1 MKDFNMTGMFFPVI
15 SMSAKARYGW
25 SYEGPEI
32 ILPLKGKSF
41 LESEIMG
48 FFSGVR
54 ATQTMSTSQTADV
67 HRENLN

>member
-32 ILPLKGKSF
+32 ILPIEGQVF
-41 LESEIMG
+41 PGI
-48 FFSGVR
+48 
-54 ATQTMSTSQTADV
+54 
-67 HRENLN
+67 